1 MTRPKSRTDPPLTL
15 DATTLLPVRT
25 PPINLHDLDAVR
37 REMARVYRD
46 MRTTKIDSQDGTR
59 LIYALAQIG
68 KLHESADLE
77 HRVGELERITT

>member
-1 MTRPKSRTDPPLTL
+1 MTRSKSRTQVSLTL
-15 DATTLLPVRT
+15 DATSLRPVRT
-25 PPINLHDLDAVR
+25 PLINLHDLDAVR

-77 HRVGELERITT
+77 RRVIELESIAT